1 MNTDNLAIRANNVEK
16 IYHSEQPNKE
26 PICAIQ
32 NISFKVYNEE
42 FLSIVGPSGCGKS
55 TLLNMIAGLL
65 PLTSG
70 ELEVYGSK
78 VRGPYRDN
86 GMVFQYPV
94 LLEWRNI
101 YDNIMLPLE
110 ILKLN
115 KNGFK
120 EQADELLKLTDL
132 SDFKERFP
140 AELSGGMQQR
150 ACICRALIH
159 DPRLVIMDE
168 PFGSLDAMTREE
180 MNVGLLKLWSEKKKT
195 IIFVTHSIPEAIY
208 LSDRVVVLTQR
219 PSKVDTIFEIPFGR
233 PRKIDLMYTE
243 KFRQLQTEIRMK
255 IGFGKM
261 I

>member
-1 MNTDNLAIRANNVEK
+1 
-16 IYHSEQPNKE
+16 
-26 PICAIQ
+26 
-32 NISFKVYNEE
+32 
-42 FLSIVGPSGCGKS
+42 
-55 TLLNMIAGLL
+55 MIAGLL